1 MLASIDFL
9 AKIYLNGGILLH
21 LCHWHLKMFLYFF
34 LLHPDPFL
42 FLQILLLFGN
52 FFVICFCLVLDSFL
66 IFLLLLHPN
75 LNILEDLVI
84 KGVSFLLNA
93 VCLIQLLNQSIL
105 YWHFFYHFL
114 REQILQNV
122 IKVGR
127 VNLLLWNA

>member
-1 MLASIDFL
+1 
-9 AKIYLNGGILLH
+9 
-21 LCHWHLKMFLYFF
+21 MFLYFF

-122 IKVGR
+122 IKVGG